1 VVSLCLGE
9 FNCSYEEYCNMT
21 WAEFQLRLFA
31 FNRMQK
37 RAWEKVVELS
47 TNVLI
52 AGFIDG
58 KEKKKR
64 INQIRKAYLET
75 TSSNGMTEAMRKTI
89 LKAQQEYKS
98 TK

>member
-1 VVSLCLGE
+1 MVSLCLGE
-9 FNCSYEEYCNMT
+9 FNCSYLEYCNMT

-37 RAWEKVVELS
+37 REWEKIAELS
-47 TNVLI
+47 TNIII

-64 INQIRKAYLET
+64 IQQIQNAYLDKAPQK
-75 TSSNGMTEAMRKTI
+75 GMSEAMRKTI
-89 LKAQQEYKS
+89 LKAQEEYKS

>member
-1 VVSLCLGE
+1 
-9 FNCSYEEYCNMT
+9 MT

-37 RAWEKVVELS
+37 REWEKIAEIS
-47 TNVLI
+47 TNIII

-89 LKAQQEYKS
+89 LKAQEEYKS

>member
-1 VVSLCLGE
+1 
-9 FNCSYEEYCNMT
+9 MT

-37 RAWEKVVELS
+37 REWEKIVELS

-64 INQIRKAYLET
+64 INQIRKAYLQEGT
-75 TSSNGMTEAMRKTI
+75 SNGMTEAMRKTI

-98 TK
+98 IK

>member
-1 VVSLCLGE
+1 MVSLCLGE
-9 FNCSYEEYCNMT
+9 FNCSYEEYSNMT

-37 RAWEKVVELS
+37 REWEKIAELS
-47 TNVLI
+47 TNIII

-89 LKAQQEYKS
+89 LKAQQEYNNLK
-98 TK
+98 